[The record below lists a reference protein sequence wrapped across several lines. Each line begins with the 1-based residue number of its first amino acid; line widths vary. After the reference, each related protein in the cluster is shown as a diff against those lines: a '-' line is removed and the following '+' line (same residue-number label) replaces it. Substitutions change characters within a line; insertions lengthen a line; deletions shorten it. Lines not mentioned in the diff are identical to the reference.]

1 MCPNVERLKRKMGS
15 RDTTPEVSP
24 PSSPLS
30 PVGVLDS
37 EQEEGELS
45 DDDLSV
51 IRSAFFGDP
60 KKRQPTKPEPK
71 LASFFFMKS
80 NI

>member
-1 MCPNVERLKRKMGS
+1 MGS

-60 KKRQPTKPEPK
+60 KNRRPTKPEPK
-71 LASFFFMKS
+71 LASFFFLMKP